1 MVLLQVAGPAL
12 NRSLDIRG
20 VGTGPAD
27 PATAGPKFSV
37 HQERPQLIN
46 ISYTLIARIKQ
57 LWNFIL

>member
-1 MVLLQVAGPAL
+1 M
-12 NRSLDIRG
+12 LDVVQIYRYGIVQRQYYSHTYRG

-46 ISYTLIARIKQ
+46 IIH
-57 LWNFIL
+57 